1 MERRGKGDP
10 NIEASLSV
18 EIDRPL
24 AMGLFLAY
32 LSAERDALDARIA
45 AMREGPM
52 RSVKSNKQM
61 RVIDDKLRKIDD
73 ASARRRCTPRAVIR
87 QPAFECKL
95 SRVGAPHWLGTGA
108 RYDLTSAQ

>member
-32 LSAERDALDARIA
+32 LSAERDAHDARIA

-73 ASARRRCTPRAVIR
+73 ARRLDDDALREPSFASLHSNANFRELVRRIGWER
-87 QPAFECKL
+87 VPA
-95 SRVGAPHWLGTGA
+95 T
-108 RYDLTSAQ
+108 T